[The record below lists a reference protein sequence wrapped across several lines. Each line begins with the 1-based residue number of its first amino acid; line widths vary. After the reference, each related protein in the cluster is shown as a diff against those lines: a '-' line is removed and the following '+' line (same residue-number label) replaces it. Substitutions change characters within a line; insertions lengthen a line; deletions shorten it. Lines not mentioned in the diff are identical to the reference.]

1 MGSSVLFHYL
11 LLLCKLGRGEA
22 LLKRELSWEGGDR
35 NSRAAWRPSFLSQTL
50 TPSGAWYLLA
60 AVHSSCMSAGVGCV
74 RGGRPAGIR
83 MPADD
88 QNIIL
93 LAKCAGAMGPRE
105 HGPHTLVVVAG
116 IALMPLGPQ
125 ASRLGSARRMGVSA
139 WGQETAGL
147 R

>member
-1 MGSSVLFHYL
+1 
-11 LLLCKLGRGEA
+11 
-22 LLKRELSWEGGDR
+22 
-35 NSRAAWRPSFLSQTL
+35 
-50 TPSGAWYLLA
+50 
-60 AVHSSCMSAGVGCV
+60 
-74 RGGRPAGIR
+74 

-93 LAKCAGAMGPRE
+93 LAKCAGATGPRE

-116 IALMPLGPQ
+116 IALMPSGPQ

-147 R
+147 REEKEPLPCAAAKEVIGRIGLVISI